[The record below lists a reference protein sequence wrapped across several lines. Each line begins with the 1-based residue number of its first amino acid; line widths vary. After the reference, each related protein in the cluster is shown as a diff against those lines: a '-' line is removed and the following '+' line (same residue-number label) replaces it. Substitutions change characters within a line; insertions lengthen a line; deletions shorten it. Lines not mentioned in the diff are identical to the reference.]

1 MKNTF
6 PRIEMPEDLRR
17 KIVEVARQFRK
28 EPTKSED
35 LLWQELRGK
44 KLEGVK
50 FRRQQPVGPFVVDF
64 YASSL
69 HLVVEVDGEI
79 HKTQQEA
86 DRERQNILEQ
96 LGLTVLRLS
105 ADLVEIDISSSLDLI
120 SKTISKLRIVYELPY
135 EKGDEN

>member
-6 PRIEMPEDLRR
+6 PRIEVPEDLRR
-17 KIVEVARQFRK
+17 KTVEVARQFRK

-50 FRRQQPVGPFVVDF
+50 FRRQQPVSPFVVDF

-105 ADLVEIDISSSLDLI
+105 ADQVEIDISSSLDLI
-120 SKTISKLRIVYELPY
+120 SETISKLRIINELPH

>member
-6 PRIEMPEDLRR
+6 PRIEVPEDLRR

-86 DRERQNILEQ
+86 DRERQNILKQ

-105 ADLVEIDISSSLDLI
+105 ADQVEIDISSSLDLI
-120 SKTISKLRIVYELPY
+120 SETISKLRILNER
-135 EKGDEN
+135 